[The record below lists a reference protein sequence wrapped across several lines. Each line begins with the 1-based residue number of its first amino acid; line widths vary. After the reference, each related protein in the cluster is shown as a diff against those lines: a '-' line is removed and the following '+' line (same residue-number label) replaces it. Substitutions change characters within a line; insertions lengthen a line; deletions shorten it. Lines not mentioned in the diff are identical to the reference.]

1 MTRRLVVEADGGS
14 RGNPGPAG
22 YGALV
27 RDAVTG
33 RVLAERADY
42 LGIAS
47 NNVAEYSGLVAGL
60 RAARSIDPE
69 AAIEVRMDSQL
80 VIRQMS
86 GEWRIK
92 HDDMRRLADEARA
105 LVDPAT
111 VRWTWVPRADNAA
124 ADRLANQAMDSRA
137 AIVTDDDTAVEHT
150 TDVDS
155 THHAAAVPSDVTVSG
170 VASEPGSGRVPR
182 PSGAGV
188 RFDDESPVT
197 LVLVRHGET
206 AMTVSRGYS
215 GSSEP
220 GPPLNER
227 GRAQARAAAALV
239 DRVGRDLWGDIAYPS
254 EVLASP
260 MVRTQE
266 TAGVI
271 AERLGLPVRID
282 ERVKE
287 ADFGQ
292 WQGLTAVQIEERWP
306 GQLEPWHTRA
316 DLRPP
321 GGESIVDVGE
331 RLRSLY
337 EELLTTERGRT
348 VVVVSHA
355 VAIRAALGIAMG
367 AHPGAWSQ
375 LRVAP
380 ASVSIV
386 RLFAD
391 HRHEIA
397 VAGAPS
403 EGWA

>member
-27 RDAVTG
+27 RDAETG

-60 RAARSIDPE
+60 RAARAIDPA

-86 GEWRIK
+86 GEWQIK
-92 HDDMRRLADEARA
+92 HDDMRRLADQARA
-105 LVDPAT
+105 VVDPASVT
-111 VRWTWVPRADNAA
+111 WTWVPRADNAA
-124 ADRLANQAMDSRA
+124 ADRLANRAMDTKT
-137 AIVTDDDTAVEHT
+137 AIVTDDDTTQADAPPVHDTATSAAST
-150 TDVDS
+150 TS
-155 THHAAAVPSDVTVSG
+155 AATD
-170 VASEPGSGRVPR
+170 PGSGRVPR

-206 AMTVSRGYS
+206 TMTVSRGYS

-239 DRVGRDLWGDIAYPS
+239 HRVGRDLWGDIAYPS

-271 AERLGLPVRID
+271 AERLGLPVRTE

-292 WQGLTAVQIEERWP
+292 WQGLTAVEIEERWP

-355 VAIRAALGIAMG
+355 VAIRAALGVAMG
-367 AHPGAWSQ
+367 AHPGSWSQ
-375 LRVAP
+375 LRIAP
-380 ASVSIV
+380 ASLSIV